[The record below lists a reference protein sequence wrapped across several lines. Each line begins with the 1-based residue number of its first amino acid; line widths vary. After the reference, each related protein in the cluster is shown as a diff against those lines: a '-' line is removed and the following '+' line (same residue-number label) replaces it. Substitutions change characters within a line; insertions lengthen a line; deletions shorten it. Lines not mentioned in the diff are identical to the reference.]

1 MKGSGGGMGWDF
13 WGGWGGGGVHA
24 GLWFGNVNDRKHL
37 DELGI
42 VERTAL

>member
-1 MKGSGGGMGWDF
+1 MGGEMFWINMGV
-13 WGGWGGGGVHA
+13 WGGGGVHA